1 MLDQQDYI
9 DSIEIPKIPIARRI
23 KKTEPLNPE
32 ENTIYRSLV
41 GALNWIVQNTRPDL
55 SFELTYLSS
64 KFDKAEIQDLQQIIK
79 ALLKVKEEKSELL
92 FPHLGD
98 PLLWE
103 IITFSDASFGNL
115 SNGTQSC
122 GGYLVFISSNNAC
135 STLAWRSG
143 KVKRVVKST
152 LAAEGLIL
160 SEALDEAIY
169 IKKIICDTL
178 GIEFSPENIPIIG
191 VTDQEGLA
199 KNLNSTKL
207 VDDKRLR
214 IDLAY

>member
-98 PLLWE
+98 PLLW
-103 IITFSDASFGNL
+103 GN
-115 SNGTQSC
+115 NHFFRC
-122 GGYLVFISSNNAC
+122 FI
-135 STLAWRSG
+135 W
-143 KVKRVVKST
+143 
-152 LAAEGLIL
+152 EP
-160 SEALDEAIY
+160 
-169 IKKIICDTL
+169 IKWH
-178 GIEFSPENIPIIG
+178 
-191 VTDQEGLA
+191 
-199 KNLNSTKL
+199 TKL
-207 VDDKRLR
+207 WRLFN
-214 IDLAY
+214 IHF